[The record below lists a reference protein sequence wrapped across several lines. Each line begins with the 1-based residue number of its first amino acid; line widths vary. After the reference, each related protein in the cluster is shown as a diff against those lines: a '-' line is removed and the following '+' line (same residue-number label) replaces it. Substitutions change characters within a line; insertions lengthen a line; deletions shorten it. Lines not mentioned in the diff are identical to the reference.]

1 MLIEALS
8 GMRTVK
14 LLRQLSNA
22 QKQYRNKTVQKGIFM
37 RSKKITVIISY
48 DYEDKNTVSNDRIAD
63 RVKNDLLK
71 GSNPNHE
78 KIESVT
84 VEDNQTEMK
93 QKIEEAKGKI
103 NRYYSDFI
111 EKCRE
116 VHGID
121 LTTIISDC
129 VTAGYESRSDEII
142 ELRRKLDGIEEM
154 NSGGSHLTNN
164 SIERR

>member
-84 VEDNQTEMK
+84 VEDNQTE
-93 QKIEEAKGKI
+93 
-103 NRYYSDFI
+103 
-111 EKCRE
+111 
-116 VHGID
+116 
-121 LTTIISDC
+121 
-129 VTAGYESRSDEII
+129 RS
-142 ELRRKLDGIEEM
+142 
-154 NSGGSHLTNN
+154 
-164 SIERR
+164 

>member
-116 VHGID
+116 VHSID

-142 ELRRKLDGIEEM
+142 ELRRKLDSIEEM
-154 NSGGSHLTNN
+154 TSDGSHLTNN